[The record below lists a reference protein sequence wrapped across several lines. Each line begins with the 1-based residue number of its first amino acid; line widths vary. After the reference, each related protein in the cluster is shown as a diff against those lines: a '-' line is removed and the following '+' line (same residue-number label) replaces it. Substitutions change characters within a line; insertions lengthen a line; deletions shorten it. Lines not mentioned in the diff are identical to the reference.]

1 MIGSEVDKE
10 TWQDGFRDFMR
21 NTRMVSEDTIEA
33 YIECIDSVANKLGK
47 RVEELAGNKEQL
59 DETLRMIENVVGWK
73 QKTKGNY
80 RTAVNRLNAY
90 FSSSGR
96 SAGERVSCGDTSSQK
111 TSRTSSNSDQE
122 GTNKSQGDG
131 VSKTAR
137 NETALLEQINEIE
150 RMAREHED
158 RTWNSVFKC
167 VSAYALGMPSVV
179 IALGL
184 SMRGCLLAVLS
195 AAFAFGGV
203 AALIPVLQRPSRQ
216 LKEIQ
221 GYGERLHFENK
232 QFGCIRPVEWTAK
245 EKWSLALS
253 AFALLAS
260 VLFLGLAKVVGS

>member
-1 MIGSEVDKE
+1 MFGSGVDE
-10 TWQDGFRDFMR
+10 ESWQDGFRDFMR
-21 NTRMVSEDTIEA
+21 NTRMVSESTIEE
-33 YIECIDSVANKLGK
+33 YIKYIGIVAIELGK
-47 RVEELAGNKEQL
+47 KVEELAGNKEQL
-59 DETLRMIENVVGWK
+59 NETLRKIEDVAGWK
-73 QKTKGNY
+73 RKMKGNY
-80 RTAVNRLNAY
+80 KTAINRLDAY
-90 FSSSGR
+90 FSSCGG
-96 SAGERVSCGDTSSQK
+96 SAGETVSCGGTSSQRA
-111 TSRTSSNSDQE
+111 SHVSQDHEGSNESHGE
-122 GTNKSQGDG
+122 G
-131 VSKTAR
+131 VLKTAR
-137 NETALLEQINEIE
+137 SETALLAQINEIE

-221 GYGERLHFENK
+221 DYGERLHFENK

-245 EKWSLALS
+245 EKRSVTLS
-253 AFALLAS
+253 AIALLAS